1 MVSSEFD
8 LIERFFR
15 RPPGRPGVVCG
26 IGDDAAVLR
35 PPPDR
40 DLVVT
45 VDTLIEG
52 VHFPPATPA
61 FDIGY
66 KALAVNLSDLAA
78 MGAAPAW
85 ATLALTLPRADEG
98 WLEGFRD
105 GFFALARRYEIDL
118 VGGDTTRGGLSI
130 TVQAMGTTPPSAA
143 LTRGGAR
150 VGERIYVTGTLGDA
164 ALALRA
170 LAGDVDLPPAEL
182 ERCLGRLNR
191 PQPRVEAGL
200 ALQGLASAAIDVSD
214 GVLADLRHILTASG
228 VGAMLELERLPLSA
242 PVRRA
247 LATGEADWSL
257 PLSGGDDYELA
268 FTVAARG
275 EPRLRERFHDLGCPV
290 SRIGTVQ
297 PEPGLRAV
305 LDGVIQVLPGQGGYD
320 HFGG

>member
-15 RPPGRPGVVCG
+15 RPLRQPGVVCG

-52 VHFPPATPA
+52 VHFPPATRA
-61 FDIGY
+61 FDIGH

-98 WLEGFRD
+98 WLEGFRE
-105 GFFALARRYEIDL
+105 GFFTLAQRYGIDL

-130 TVQAMGTTPPSAA
+130 TVQAMGMTPTSAA
-143 LTRGGAR
+143 LTRAGAR
-150 VGERIYVTGTLGDA
+150 VGDRIYVTGTLGDA

-170 LAGDVDLPPAEL
+170 LAGEVARPAAGL

-191 PQPRVEAGL
+191 PDPRIEAGL

-214 GVLADLRHILTASG
+214 GVLADLRHLLTASG
-228 VGAMLELERLPLSA
+228 VGGVLELERLPLSA
-242 PVRRA
+242 PVRRV
-247 LATGEADWSL
+247 LATGDAGWSL
-257 PLSGGDDYELA
+257 PLSGGDDYELL
-268 FTVAARG
+268 FTVAAQH
-275 EPRLRERFHDLGCPV
+275 EPRLRERVKGLDCPV
-290 SRIGTVQ
+290 SRIGIVQ
-297 PEPGLRAV
+297 PELGLRAV
-305 LDGVIQVLPGQGGYD
+305 LDGVTQVLPGHGGYD